1 MGADHSVEGG
11 PEELMSLL
19 RVQDLGMTFGGLR
32 ANWDISFEVAEG
44 EMLGLIGPNGAGK
57 STLFNCISGYY
68 TPTAGK
74 IYFRDQDVTGFRPF
88 EMARLGLARTFQV
101 YVATGDLNVLEYV
114 MVGSFLKTSSRLKAK
129 AKAESLLENMN
140 LTALAQERVANLP
153 VAAQKRV
160 VMAAALATDPELLLL
175 DEVAAGLNPSEIDQM
190 MSVIRW
196 VHGELKITVLLIEH
210 VMELVMKLSH
220 RVLVLD
226 SGLLIAEGDPA
237 GIVLN
242 PEVIKAYLGERYVTQ
257 HSGRGAELV

>member
-1 MGADHSVEGG
+1 
-11 PEELMSLL
+11 MSLL
-19 RVQDLGMTFGGLR
+19 RVNELGITFGGLR

-44 EMLGLIGPNGAGK
+44 ELLGLIGPNGAGK
-57 STLFNCISGYY
+57 STLFNCISGFYA
-68 TPTAGK
+68 PTTGK
-74 IYFRDQDVTGFRPF
+74 IYFQGRDVTGFRSF

-129 AKAESLLENMN
+129 AKAEGLLEHMN
-140 LTALAQERVANLP
+140 LTGQAQERVANLP

-160 VMAAALATDPELLLL
+160 VMAAALATDPRLLLL

-190 MSVIRW
+190 INVIRW
-196 VHGELKITVLLIEH
+196 VHSELKTTVFLIEH

-226 SGLLIAEGDPA
+226 SGALVAEGDPA
-237 GIVLN
+237 GIVQN
-242 PEVIKAYLGERYVTQ
+242 PEVIKAYLGERYVAQ
-257 HSGRGAELV
+257 HSGRGGELV

>member
-1 MGADHSVEGG
+1 
-11 PEELMSLL
+11 MSLL
-19 RVQDLGMTFGGLR
+19 KVNGLGITFGGLR

-44 EMLGLIGPNGAGK
+44 ELLGLIGPNGAGK
-57 STLFNCISGYY
+57 STLFNCISGFYA
-68 TPTAGK
+68 PTVGK
-74 IYFRDQDVTGFRPF
+74 IYFQGRDVTGLRPF

-101 YVATGDLNVLEYV
+101 YVATGDLNVMEYV

-129 AKAESLLENMN
+129 AKAEGLLENMN
-140 LTALAQERVANLP
+140 LKGLAKEQVANLP

-190 MSVIRW
+190 MNVIRW
-196 VHGELKITVLLIEH
+196 AHSELKITVFLIEH

-226 SGLLIAEGDPA
+226 SGLLIAEGNP
-237 GIVLN
+237 GKIVLD
-242 PEVIKAYLGERYVTQ
+242 PEVIKAYLGERYVAQ
-257 HSGRGAELV
+257 HSGRGGELA